1 VWEVVEGGDGGFQG
15 REQGVELDKAVG
27 EEGVAGE
34 RRLDEERVH
43 GAAEAEHV
51 AGGDGALEEGDHLR
65 DRDAG
70 SRGGCRR
77 RGAWRRVDGGRSR
90 EKAAHAFPG
99 EQSIFFF
106 RSRRTEH
113 QRTASRAMEP
123 EATHWA
129 VEDIGPHIWPTKTD
143 PHLRRKTYL
152 HRRSALAV
160 GRLVGTET
168 EIGA

>member
-1 VWEVVEGGDGGFQG
+1 MAPGGRRALAGEGGACVPG
-15 REQGVELDKAVG
+15 RT
-27 EEGVAGE
+27 
-34 RRLDEERVH
+34 
-43 GAAEAEHV
+43 EHLFFF
-51 AGGDGALEEGDHLR
+51 DQ
-65 DRDAG
+65 
-70 SRGGCRR
+70 
-77 RGAWRRVDGGRSR
+77 
-90 EKAAHAFPG
+90 G
-99 EQSIFFF
+99 EQSIN
-106 RSRRTEH
+106 E
-113 QRTASRAMEP
+113 QRAGAMEP